1 MGRRGHL
8 HPGRLTSRRGARPG
22 RGSSRAR
29 PDSGSNNG
37 MTSDPTTISKA
48 VQVSV
53 NGVTPDL
60 PMDPVSTA

>member
-1 MGRRGHL
+1 
-8 HPGRLTSRRGARPG
+8 
-22 RGSSRAR
+22 
-29 PDSGSNNG
+29 

-53 NGVTPDL
+53 NGVAPDL